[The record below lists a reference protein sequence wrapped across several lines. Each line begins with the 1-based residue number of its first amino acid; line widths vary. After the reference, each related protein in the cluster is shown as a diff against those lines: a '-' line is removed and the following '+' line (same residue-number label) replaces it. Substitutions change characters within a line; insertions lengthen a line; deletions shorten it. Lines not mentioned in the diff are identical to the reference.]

1 MDNRPDN
8 EGTRGQLEKDG
19 QILDLLKTSCN
30 FDAFPCREELN
41 LEDQSRY
48 TQLGLTAAQKIQI
61 SGLTQQIPY
70 ALAAGAMNQAYVV
83 RFPEGL
89 PHTLTALR
97 QGGFGSMIQDASGQF
112 MGSASF
118 YSMSSQAALLGAF
131 TVISAVTGQ
140 YFLSQINGELRQI
153 GTKLNEILEFLY
165 EDKKAELL
173 SEVAFVERVYKN
185 YSSIIQNAAQRTA
198 TIGSLQQSQ
207 KVAIKDVEFYLNDFD
222 KKLAD
227 IKDEKSLNNSAGEVL
242 NSKELLEISLRLYVM
257 SSLLEVYYS
266 QNFDPGCIDF
276 LQNNIQT
283 YIKTCTKRMSRAFNK
298 LEGRL
303 EKKDGD
309 WLKMPLDI
317 LGVKPDKSPDDQK
330 VRALLAFSA
339 EIENNSWPIT
349 EQEIQFALCSPMK
362 TAEYILDGTGN
373 VYVKK
378 AKRENQN
385 DQR

>member
-8 EGTRGQLEKDG
+8 EGTRDQLEKDG

-48 TQLGLTAAQKIQI
+48 TQLGLSAAQKIQI

-140 YFLSQINGELRQI
+140 YFLSQMVFR
-153 GTKLNEILEFLY
+153 K
-165 EDKKAELL
+165 
-173 SEVAFVERVYKN
+173 
-185 YSSIIQNAAQRTA
+185 
-198 TIGSLQQSQ
+198 
-207 KVAIKDVEFYLNDFD
+207 
-222 KKLAD
+222 
-227 IKDEKSLNNSAGEVL
+227 
-242 NSKELLEISLRLYVM
+242 
-257 SSLLEVYYS
+257 
-266 QNFDPGCIDF
+266 
-276 LQNNIQT
+276 
-283 YIKTCTKRMSRAFNK
+283 
-298 LEGRL
+298 
-303 EKKDGD
+303 
-309 WLKMPLDI
+309 
-317 LGVKPDKSPDDQK
+317 
-330 VRALLAFSA
+330 
-339 EIENNSWPIT
+339 
-349 EQEIQFALCSPMK
+349 
-362 TAEYILDGTGN
+362 
-373 VYVKK
+373 
-378 AKRENQN
+378 
-385 DQR
+385 